1 MSLVSV
7 LRPRRRPPPGRAA
20 TGPAAHVALRGVRMG
35 LGDGL
40 VHDDLTFSVRRGEF
54 ACLVGPSGCGK
65 TTALRLIGGL
75 LDGYQGALL
84 VDGRPPRESW
94 RRTAYV
100 FQSPRLVPW
109 GSALENVLLGMELR
123 LDGVAAA
130 EKRARALR
138 WLELV
143 GLEEA
148 ANRPALQ
155 LSGGE
160 RHRVALARAL
170 AVEPQLLLMDE
181 PFSDLD
187 LPLRRRL
194 RQELLALWRRSGATV
209 LFVTH
214 DLSEAAELAERI
226 VVLSARPA
234 RVRRELIVSA
244 PHGARRDDTDLMAS
258 LEREL
263 AELLSEADG
272 EREGG

>member
-1 MSLVSV
+1 MSLTSA
-7 LRPRRRPPPGRAA
+7 LPTGIRPPGEPVAESSV
-20 TGPAAHVALRGVRMG
+20 AHVAFRGVRTE
-35 LGDGL
+35 LGDEL
-40 VHDDLTFSVRRGEF
+40 VHADLTFTVRRGEF

-75 LDGYQGALL
+75 LARYQGELL
-84 VDGRPPRESW
+84 VDGKPPQESW

-109 GSALENVLLGMELR
+109 GTALDNVLLGMELR
-123 LDGVAAA
+123 LDGVSRA
-130 EKRARALR
+130 EKRAQALR

-143 GLEEA
+143 GLSEA
-148 ANRPALQ
+148 ADRGALQ

-170 AVEPQLLLMDE
+170 AVEPDLLLMDE

-214 DLSEAAELAERI
+214 DLSEAVELAQRI
-226 VVLSARPA
+226 IVLSARPA
-234 RVRRELIVSA
+234 TVLRERTLES
-244 PHGARRDDTDLMAS
+244 PQEERRRDAGVLSS
-258 LEREL
+258 LEQEL
-263 AELLSEADG
+263 AELLTEAGSEMEAD
-272 EREGG
+272 